1 MTDLEVIIGAVKS
14 NKEILQYMMEGN
26 EHAYEQR
33 DGEDR
38 HIHNARAHAYSVG
51 IRALDNVLQT
61 IKALENRY
69 QIGGHQ

>member
-1 MTDLEVIIGAVKS
+1 MTDLEVIAGAVKS
-14 NKEILQYMMEGN
+14 NKEILEYLREGN

-51 IRALDNVLQT
+51 IQSLNNVLQT
-61 IKALENRY
+61 IKALEITNAKRS
-69 QIGGHQ
+69 QQ